1 MIPDGRACSPLHAL
15 RRQSAQT
22 CETTESRGLSSR
34 QPQRRIVPAEFLEA
48 ADGLQ
53 QVREPF
59 PGRAAPARWAGVTP
73 ALRVVERA
81 LLGRLMLRLDYQ
93 DKHGGVTQGRLGEPL
108 GFVAGAH
115 LPAWLVP
122 AAQQPQASR
131 LDRTRHAAITAQ
143 PAPQAP
149 FRRVRLRLAP
159 AAAPRSRSMTD
170 PRQASRAAMHP
181 PLRRP

>member
-1 MIPDGRACSPLHAL
+1 MQQAVGVEVNENRMIPDGRACSPLHAL

-48 ADGLQ
+48 ADELQ

-108 GFVAGAH
+108 GFAAGAQ

-131 LDRTRHAAITAQ
+131 LDRTRHATITAQ
-143 PAPQAP
+143 PAP
-149 FRRVRLRLAP
+149 
-159 AAAPRSRSMTD
+159 
-170 PRQASRAAMHP
+170 
-181 PLRRP
+181 